1 MTGEPCS
8 RGRAHV
14 VYAHFEP
21 RSFVA
26 AMRDTVVEGLAVQGW
41 TTTCSDLYADRF
53 NPVAQAGDFAERR
66 DPNYLVYSLEQ
77 RHALA
82 HQALAP
88 DIAAEV
94 ERVRSADL
102 LVLVFP
108 VFWFSV
114 PAILKGWIDRIFLS
128 GLFYGGR
135 RVYDRGG
142 MAGKRALVVTSLGG
156 RSHMFGP
163 GALHGDISTMLRSVL
178 QGSLAYV
185 GYEVFVPFVA
195 YHVPYISDG
204 ERSALLQDLHGEL
217 QDLQARRMLPMPSM
231 AHFDQDFRPLEPSH
245 QADR

>member
-1 MTGEPCS
+1 MTPH
-8 RGRAHV
+8 RAHI

-26 AMRDTVVEGLAVQGW
+26 AMRDTVADSLAAQGW
-41 TTTCSDLYADRF
+41 ATTCSDLYAQGF
-53 NPVAQAGDFAERR
+53 NPVAQAGDFATRH
-66 DPNYLVYSLEQ
+66 DPGYLVYSLEQ
-77 RHALA
+77 RHALE
-82 HQALAP
+82 HQGLAP

-94 ERVRSADL
+94 EYLRQADL

-114 PAILKGWIDRIFLS
+114 PAILKGWIDRVFLS

-142 MAGKRALVVTSLGG
+142 MVGKRALVVTSLGG

-163 GALHGDISTMLRSVL
+163 EAIHGDIATMLRPVL

-185 GYEVFVPFVA
+185 GYQVLAPFVA

-204 ERSALLQDLHGEL
+204 ERAALLQELRTALQGLGERP
-217 QDLQARRMLPMPSM
+217 ALPMPTL
-231 AHFDQDFRPLEPSH
+231 ADFDGEFRPLP
-245 QADR
+245 R